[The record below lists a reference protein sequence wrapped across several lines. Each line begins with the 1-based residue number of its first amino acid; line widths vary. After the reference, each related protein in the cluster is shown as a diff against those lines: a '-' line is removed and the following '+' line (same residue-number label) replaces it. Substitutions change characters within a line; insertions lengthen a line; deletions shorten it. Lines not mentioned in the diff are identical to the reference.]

1 PPGLRRDERSC
12 RADHIAPLGVVE
24 PDLATGVP
32 DRVPIALP
40 VYAVEVL
47 AGDGLVAPVVRAVGA
62 AGVEAG
68 VVEQRLVEA
77 RLRAQVHEV
86 RRLWRLKRSAALAVA
101 HPRLV
106 ALEVR
111 GDSHDVAAARS
122 RPDRIADKL
131 HVPRPVPDRT
141 GVPVHPGDQ
150 VGVRSG
156 NVIVARSE
164 EHTSEL

>member
-1 PPGLRRDERSC
+1 
-12 RADHIAPLGVVE
+12 
-24 PDLATGVP
+24 
-32 DRVPIALP
+32 VPIALP

-47 AGDGLVAPVVRAVGA
+47 SGDGLVAPVVRAVGA

-111 GDSHDVAAARS
+111 GDGHDVAGAQSAGTDCRQAPCTAPSS
-122 RPDRIADKL
+122 RTD
-131 HVPRPVPDRT
+131 
-141 GVPVHPGDQ
+141 PG
-150 VGVRSG
+150 
-156 NVIVARSE
+156 
-164 EHTSEL
+164 